1 LIKGNKMTKQT
12 KYYKAEVEGKVCLTQ
27 RKNDYTVAMAFSREG
42 RTGIASFNTKEQTKA
57 QVLNFLRPSKMT
69 NGQWV
74 KYTNEDGTVVDNKAR
89 YDSTTVWAVK
99 AVQITK
105 EEYKL
110 IKEQA

>member
-1 LIKGNKMTKQT
+1 
-12 KYYKAEVEGKVCLTQ
+12 
-27 RKNDYTVAMAFSREG
+27 
-42 RTGIASFNTKEQTKA
+42 
-57 QVLNFLRPSKMT
+57 MT